1 MEIFR
6 HKQIPK
12 TPIIFTCD
20 KCCFVTRSKKDYNRH
35 LLTRK
40 HTKETHGTIILPPS
54 FVCDSCSKSFNTRS
68 GLWKHRN
75 KCKGIA
81 PEQPMSAVSTPV
93 DSSLVIELLKQNQEF
108 KELMIEQHKR
118 MTEQQDTIIELSKNA
133 GNTTINNTNNTN
145 NTTNNKF
152 NLNVFLNE
160 TCKDAINLNDFIQSI
175 ELTVNDFINTGEV
188 GYVRGIS
195 DIMLERIRDMEPHVR
210 PIHCTDLK
218 RETVYVKDS
227 DIWSKE
233 DETKT
238 HLRKA
243 VRIVANKNKA
253 QVHPWI
259 AENPKYDV
267 LDTPEC
273 DNFFEYSKASLGGYG
288 KEEDE
293 KFEKK
298 IINNILKETVID
310 KNLLT

>member
-1 MEIFR
+1 MCEYTTCRKSQYDRHLTTAKHQIRTNTNIVVHTSSKTYQCDCKKIFKHASSLWN
-6 HKQIPK
+6 HKQ
-12 TPIIFTCD
+12 
-20 KCCFVTRSKKDYNRH
+20 
-35 LLTRK
+35 
-40 HTKETHGTIILPPS
+40 
-54 FVCDSCSKSFNTRS
+54 
-68 GLWKHRN
+68 
-75 KCKGIA
+75 KCKGVE
-81 PEQPMSAVSTPV
+81 PEQTPVAPPV

-133 GNTTINNTNNTN
+133 GNTTINNNTN
-145 NTTNNKF
+145 NTMNNKF

-175 ELTVNDFINTGEV
+175 ELTVNDFIKTGEV

-195 DIMLERIRDMEPHVR
+195 DIMLERIREMHPHVR
-210 PIHCTDLK
+210 PFHCTDLK

-227 DIWSKE
+227 DVWAKE
-233 DETKT
+233 DETKK

-259 AENPKYDV
+259 EENPRYDI

-273 DNFFEYSKASLGGYG
+273 DKFFEYSKSSLGGYG

-293 KFEKK
+293 KFDKK
-298 IINNILKETVID
+298 IINNILKETMID
-310 KNLLT
+310 KNQITNQ

>member
-1 MEIFR
+1 MYRLFRMNKVHIGSSNYECKICEYITCRKSQYDRHLATSKHKLRTNTNIVVHTSSKIYQCDCKKIFKHASSLWN
-6 HKQIPK
+6 HKQ
-12 TPIIFTCD
+12 
-20 KCCFVTRSKKDYNRH
+20 
-35 LLTRK
+35 
-40 HTKETHGTIILPPS
+40 
-54 FVCDSCSKSFNTRS
+54 
-68 GLWKHRN
+68 
-75 KCKGIA
+75 KCKGVVQEQTPA
-81 PEQPMSAVSTPV
+81 PPL

-133 GNTTINNTNNTN
+133 GNTTNNTINNTMN
-145 NTTNNKF
+145 NNKF

-175 ELTVNDFINTGEV
+175 ELTMDDFIKTGEV

-195 DIMLERIRDMEPHVR
+195 DIMLERIREMHPHVR

-227 DIWSKE
+227 DVWAKE
-233 DETKT
+233 DETKK

-259 AENPKYDV
+259 AENPKYDI

-273 DNFFEYSKASLGGYG
+273 NKFFEYSKASLGGYG
-288 KEEDE
+288 REESE
-293 KFEKK
+293 RFEKK
-298 IINNILKETVID
+298 IINNILKETIID
-310 KNLLT
+310 KDTITTT